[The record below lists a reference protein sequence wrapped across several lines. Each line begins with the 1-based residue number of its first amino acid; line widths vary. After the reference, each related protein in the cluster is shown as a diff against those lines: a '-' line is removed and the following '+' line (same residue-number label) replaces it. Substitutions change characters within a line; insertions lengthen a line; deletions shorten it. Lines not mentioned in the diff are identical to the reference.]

1 MKLKSSVWMLLVAA
15 CGFNLLGEKVSAADV
30 SSRNM
35 SSQTEAPKPPG
46 DKYTNSVDM
55 LLLKVSGNM
64 WAGKYEVTQKEFQ
77 KVMQYNPSAFAGGT
91 RPVDSVTWNEA
102 MDFCHQ
108 LTDLE
113 QKKKALPEGY
123 YYTLP
128 TENEWMQLAGGAG
141 LDTAVTSLNGTTRS
155 SSSTVGSL
163 APNSL
168 GLCDVRGNV
177 MEFCLGDDSKPYRV
191 LKGGSW
197 EDFTEVNLRPE
208 FRWYCKPDERKNTF
222 GFRCVLKKR

>member
-1 MKLKSSVWMLLVAA
+1 MAA
-15 CGFNLLGEKVSAADV
+15 CGFNLLAEKVPAAGV
-30 SSRNM
+30 SSTNV
-35 SSQTEAPKPPG
+35 SSKVQAPQPPG
-46 DKYTNSVDM
+46 IKYTNSVSM
-55 LLLKVSGNM
+55 LLLKVPGNM

-77 KVMQYNPSAFAGGT
+77 EVMHFNPSAFGGGT
-91 RPVDSVTWNEA
+91 RPVDSVTWNDA
-102 MDFCHQ
+102 MDFCQ
-108 LTDLE
+108 KLTALE

-128 TENEWMQLAGGAG
+128 TEDEWAQLAGGAG

-155 SSSTVGSL
+155 SSSPVGSL

-168 GLCDVRGNV
+168 GLYDIRGNV

-197 EDFTEVNLRPE
+197 EDFAEVNLRPE